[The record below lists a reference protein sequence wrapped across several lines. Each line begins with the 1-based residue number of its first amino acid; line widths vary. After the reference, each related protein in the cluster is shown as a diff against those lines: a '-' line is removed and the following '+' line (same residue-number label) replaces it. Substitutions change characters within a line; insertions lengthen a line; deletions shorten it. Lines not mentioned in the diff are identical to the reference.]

1 MRHGAIVR
9 TPCVT
14 VAEHQRWRKASRRLL
29 TRAHRRIEC
38 DGRWVVQAAT
48 KPAGLA
54 QARGYVAYLRRSPGG
69 PRVINPRGG
78 DITQAPGGRAPSGLQ
93 PTAHCRPLAVVS

>member
-1 MRHGAIVR
+1 MEQQLGRRVSQWQSTRDGAGH
-9 TPCVT
+9 PG
-14 VAEHQRWRKASRRLL
+14 AFL

-38 DGRWVVQAAT
+38 DGRWVVQAVT

-78 DITQAPGGRAPSGLQ
+78 DITQAPGG
-93 PTAHCRPLAVVS
+93 